1 MYRKIIFMLI
11 GIDDTMY
18 TDNIIK
24 AVEALDNWYYERNR
38 FIKGLDCIDKE
49 FIDKQFEWIKQWRNM
64 YDN

>member
-24 AVEALDNWYYERNR
+24 AVEALDNWYYE
-38 FIKGLDCIDKE
+38 KE
-49 FIDKQFEWIKQWRNM
+49 
-64 YDN
+64 

>member
-24 AVEALDNWYYERNR
+24 AIEAWDDWYYEN
-38 FIKGLDCIDKE
+38 D
-49 FIDKQFEWIKQWRNM
+49 
-64 YDN
+64 